1 MKCSVIIFV
10 LSAVVLAAQPGEGF
24 LHLLPGIIKDVGH
37 GINGL
42 AHLIHGPGDN
52 EVQADQQQ
60 LAQQEVDQQEVDQQ
74 KLAQQEVDQQK
85 LAQQKVDQQQQ
96 LKAVKYRIA

>member
-10 LSAVVLAAQPGEGF
+10 LSAVVLVAQPGEGF

-42 AHLIHGPGDN
+42 KQAV
-52 EVQADQQQ
+52 EQADQQM
-60 LAQQEVDQQEVDQQ
+60 DQQDKDQLQIQ
-74 KLAQQEVDQQK
+74 KRSFQQH
-85 LAQQKVDQQQQ
+85 
-96 LKAVKYRIA
+96 KALQRH

>member
-42 AHLIHGPGDN
+42 
-52 EVQADQQQ
+52 Q